1 MEHPAG
7 QELVLYPVDK
17 DGYSGARRVE
27 LPLEDHILPG
37 VVIGKLGIAHQIVA
51 AQHHK
56 EHRAQ
61 TQDDPPQG
69 GQRPADV
76 AADAQADIL
85 GDEHVVDLCR
95 ILAGVEQ
102 VEGGDTGEG
111 EQHIAGV
118 ALENWH
124 GGGMVLLEKQQTR
137 RRQIKDDPGQRNV
150 NGQRQEPEAPT
161 HHRAK
166 HGRIIINEGQCR
178 YHTCR
183 KAQAFILRRRAGII
197 VASSAACRANRGNR
211 ERPTATT

>member
-1 MEHPAG
+1 MIHP
-7 QELVLYPVDK
+7 
-17 DGYSGARRVE
+17 
-27 LPLEDHILPG
+27 
-37 VVIGKLGIAHQIVA
+37 
-51 AQHHK
+51 
-56 EHRAQ
+56 RA
-61 TQDDPPQG
+61 

-166 HGRIIINEGQCR
+166 HGPDNNKRGTMPVPHMPQGAGFSSCAGGRDHGGLQCG
-178 YHTCR
+178 
-183 KAQAFILRRRAGII
+183 L
-197 VASSAACRANRGNR
+197 
-211 ERPTATT
+211 

>member
-27 LPLEDHILPG
+27 LPLEGHILPG

-95 ILAGVEQ
+95 SLLA
-102 VEGGDTGEG
+102 
-111 EQHIAGV
+111 
-118 ALENWH
+118 
-124 GGGMVLLEKQQTR
+124 
-137 RRQIKDDPGQRNV
+137 
-150 NGQRQEPEAPT
+150 
-161 HHRAK
+161 
-166 HGRIIINEGQCR
+166 
-178 YHTCR
+178 
-183 KAQAFILRRRAGII
+183 
-197 VASSAACRANRGNR
+197 
-211 ERPTATT
+211 